1 MPQQITVFLFVAIMQ
16 KWYEC
21 RVNRSMNFQSVF
33 TALIE
38 MNAREDGWQFAQSRP
53 LAVYEY
59 ARGRECDTDIS
70 LSACGVMDGMS
81 FLLF

>member
-21 RVNRSMNFQSVF
+21 RVNRSMNVQSVF

-38 MNAREDGWQFAQSRP
+38 MNAREDGWQFAALTNEIKPVIFR
-53 LAVYEY
+53 
-59 ARGRECDTDIS
+59 
-70 LSACGVMDGMS
+70 MK
-81 FLLF
+81 